1 MRDYEL
7 MVVVA
12 PQGGEDELAAALDQV
27 SGYITNG
34 GGEVTEVLKEN
45 PWGRRRLAY
54 PIRYNGQDL
63 RDGFYAVYHFRARP
77 TSIGELERRL
87 LLNDRVLRFL
97 VVRPDEEAA

>member
-12 PQGGEDELAAALDQV
+12 PQGGEEELVGLLDQV
-27 SGYITNG
+27 SSYIASG
-34 GGEVTEVLKEN
+34 GGEVTRVLKEN

-63 RDGFYAVYHFRARP
+63 RDGYYAVYHFRARP
-77 TSIGELERRL
+77 ASIDELERSL

-97 VVRPDEEAA
+97 VVRPDEAVA